1 MEKPKY
7 HPIKAWLLDIYLR
20 NYVGATYP
28 GKTLERRLNL
38 LSTREMRR
46 VKSLYKKLVQL
57 EYEMDNLAMEVD
69 DILSIRAE
77 KAKDKWP

>member
-1 MEKPKY
+1 MKNPKY
-7 HPIKAWLLDIYLR
+7 FPIPDWLLDTYLR
-20 NYVGATYP
+20 NSGATYP

-38 LSTREMRR
+38 LTTREIRR

-57 EYEMDNLAMEVD
+57 EYEMDNLTLEVD
-69 DILSIRAE
+69 DILSIRAD